1 MNTRDETNTLQRRRR
16 RRRDKKK
23 RKTHRDVTAV
33 EGEMFLLARV
43 LLLL

>member
-1 MNTRDETNTLQRRRR
+1 MKPTHCKEEEEEEEI
-16 RRRDKKK
+16 KK